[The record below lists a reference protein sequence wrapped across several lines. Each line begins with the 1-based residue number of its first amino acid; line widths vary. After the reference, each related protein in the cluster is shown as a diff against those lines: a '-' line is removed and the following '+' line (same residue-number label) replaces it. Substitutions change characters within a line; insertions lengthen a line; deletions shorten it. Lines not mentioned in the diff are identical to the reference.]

1 MSKLLHASKS
11 NPCPICTKTDWCY
24 KLSDTLWCCKRSDSA
39 PPDWIRTTKQD
50 SDGAWYFAIENGDN
64 GDRAAKKEEWERLKA
79 EREVNTREFQHQEFK
94 TQLTA
99 PQRDPLIRALSQ
111 ELGLSSQ
118 HRQMLRE
125 RGLTDEQIKAG
136 VFFSIAAWQEVS
148 NRYPLNLPGIKQTKD
163 GKRFVATTKD
173 ESTGKYVGG
182 IAIVAIDASVLA
194 TGWQLMTVPRIEDK
208 KYAWALG
215 EKSSHLPIGN
225 GELPIQVVGTAT
237 NPDTVWSCEGLL
249 KSATASS
256 RINDRFIGASS
267 GLFRS
272 SPSQTTAALEGVKTI
287 KLTVDAGD
295 AINPQRVRHWRLETE
310 FFQSLGLTVLFPWWG
325 QITKEKNDIDELT
338 TDELK
343 AIAYLTPDRFFE
355 MADFEAA
362 KLNEGM
368 ASIDNK
374 TREDEHTHLLQK
386 QLGNLLEVKG
396 KKAPSIFQGD
406 LYKSLLS
413 AANNFNIPV
422 EILVFC
428 LLPILSARIPS
439 ETRLLINP
447 GTNYLVPA
455 LRWNA
460 LIGETGTKKTP
471 VLKALLAPLLS
482 IQKQIATK
490 YKEQKDIYD
499 KEYGVWKTEKV
510 NDRGEEP
517 TPPAPMIDCY
527 FSDFTIESI
536 GQSISDHPDDSYL
549 VFVDELAGFFKS
561 MDAYRKAGGDR
572 QKWLD
577 LYNAGAL
584 KINRKGSPTIFCSH
598 TSVSLLGGLQP
609 SVLEQMIKTDESS
622 EDGLWNRFM
631 FCRLP
636 QAKTAAFSHNSISLF
651 DCLSSLY
658 LNLAAAKPVEHK
670 LSDAAKPL
678 WEAWHDAIEERIMT
692 ETSELVRGTYAKVE
706 GVAGRNALIVH
717 RVIAAQGEERGSV
730 PDTAI
735 SAEVMQI
742 AIEWTQWE
750 LGQTLLEYQRLGLT
764 EDPELS
770 RILRFIDKFEGKGWV
785 NARMVTHWWSPKP
798 KPPANELRIF
808 MAKVV
813 SLGYATDN
821 GKPSDSSDYQILIL
835 EKGGNN
841 GNNHPETKPQQQESL
856 LPPVITNPATDTPGS
871 SNDENLGVVTTSG
884 NKDGNN
890 QNNGGTKL
898 DPVVTASVVT
908 TAVTSSGNSPNMAI
922 NGHHSDS
929 DDDSVTND
937 GNKSKAF
944 PNKASKPLVTTVTT
958 IFNKNGN
965 SQSNGVTN
973 RDSGVVTTDA
983 VTTAVTSSG
992 NSPNMAINGR
1002 HSNIGSDTVI
1012 SNGNSTKALSSKAFI
1027 PLVTTV
1033 TTISDNKNLKI
1044 GNRVGVKGTKIE
1056 GEIAGWTK
1064 NRAEAWLQLDDGAI
1078 TENYASKDLVLVR
1091 SN

>member
-1 MSKLLHASKS
+1 MFKLNHASKS
-11 NPCPICTKTDWCY
+11 SPCPICSNTDWCY
-24 KLSDTLWCCKRSDSA
+24 ELSDTLWCCKRSDSA
-39 PPDWIRTTKQD
+39 PPDWFRTTKQD
-50 SDGAWYFAIENGDN
+50 KDGAWLFAIDDGDSS
-64 GDRAAKKEEWERLKA
+64 DWEAKNEERKRLNA
-79 EREVNTREFQHQEFK
+79 EREANKREFQQQEFK

-99 PQRDPLIRALSQ
+99 VQRDPLIRALSQ

-118 HRQMLRE
+118 HRKILRE

-136 VFFSIAAWQEVS
+136 LFFSLEQWQEVS

-163 GKRFVATTKD
+163 GKRFIATTKD

-182 IAIVAIDASVLA
+182 IAIVAIDASGWA
-194 TGWQLMTVPRIEDK
+194 TGWQLMTVPRIEGK
-208 KYAWALG
+208 KYPWAVG
-215 EKSSHLPIGN
+215 EKSSQLPIGD

-237 NPDTVWSCEGLL
+237 NPDTVWGCEGLL
-249 KSATASS
+249 KSVVASS
-256 RINDRFIGASS
+256 RINNRFIGASS

-272 SPSQTTAALEGVKTI
+272 SPIQTKTALEGVKTI
-287 KLTVDAGD
+287 NLTVDAGD
-295 AINPQRVRHWRLETE
+295 AINSSRIRHWRLETE

-325 QITKEKNDIDELT
+325 QITKAENDIDELT
-338 TDELK
+338 ADEFK
-343 AIAYLTPDRFFE
+343 AMAYLTPDRFFE
-355 MADFEAA
+355 MADLEQA
-362 KLNEGM
+362 KLKEGI
-368 ASIDNK
+368 ASIENK
-374 TREDEHTHLLQK
+374 KREDEHTHLLQK

-490 YKEQKDIYD
+490 YKEQTDIYD
-499 KEYGVWKTEKV
+499 KEYGAWKTEKV

-517 TPPAPMIDCY
+517 TSPAPMIDCY

-631 FCRLP
+631 FCRLS

-678 WEAWHDAIEERIMT
+678 WEAWHDAIEDRIMT

-706 GVAGRNALIVH
+706 GVAGRNALIIH
-717 RVIAAQGEERGSV
+717 RVIAAQGEGQGSV
-730 PDTAI
+730 PNTAI
-735 SAEVMQI
+735 SAEVMQM

-813 SLGYATDN
+813 SLGYAIEN

-841 GNNHPETKPQQQESL
+841 GNKHPETKPQQQESL
-856 LPPVITNPATDTPGS
+856 LPLVITNLVTDMPGS
-871 SNDENLGVVTTSG
+871 SNDEDSRAVTTSG
-884 NKDGNN
+884 NKDGNSQRN
-890 QNNGGTKL
+890 RGSNR
-898 DPVVTASVVT
+898 DPVVTTEVVT
-908 TAVTSSGNSPNMAI
+908 TAVTTAGNSPNMA
-922 NGHHSDS
+922 
-929 DDDSVTND
+929 T
-937 GNKSKAF
+937 
-944 PNKASKPLVTTVTT
+944 
-958 IFNKNGN
+958 
-965 SQSNGVTN
+965 
-973 RDSGVVTTDA
+973 
-983 VTTAVTSSG
+983 
-992 NSPNMAINGR
+992 NGR
-1002 HSNIGSDTVI
+1002 HSDISGDTVTN
-1012 SNGNSTKALSSKAFI
+1012 SGNSIKSLSSKASS
-1027 PLVTTV
+1027 PSVTTV
-1033 TTISDNKNLKI
+1033 TTISNNKNLKI
-1044 GNRVGVKGTKIE
+1044 GDRVRVKGTEIE

-1064 NRAEAWLQLDDGAI
+1064 NRAEAWLQLDDGEI
-1078 TENYASKDLVLVR
+1078 TKNYASKDLVLFS

>member
-1 MSKLLHASKS
+1 MSKLIHASKS
-11 NPCPICTKTDWCY
+11 NPCPICTKTGWCY
-24 KLSDTLWCCKRSDSA
+24 ELSDTLWCCKRSDSA
-39 PPDWIRTTKQD
+39 PPDWVRTTKQD
-50 SDGAWYFAIENGDN
+50 SDGAWYFAIENDLN
-64 GDRAAKKEEWERLKA
+64 SDDRAAKKEEWERLKA
-79 EREVNTREFQHQEFK
+79 EREANQREVQQQEFK

-99 PQRDPLIRALSQ
+99 VQRDPLIRALSQ
-111 ELGLSSQ
+111 KLGLSSQ
-118 HRQMLRE
+118 HCQMLRE

-136 VFFSIAAWQEVS
+136 LFFSIPSWQEVS
-148 NRYPLNLPGIKQTKD
+148 NRYPLNLPGIKQTND

-182 IAIVAIDASVLA
+182 IAIVAIDASGWA
-194 TGWQLMTVPRIEDK
+194 TGWQLMSVPRIEDK
-208 KYAWALG
+208 KYTWALG

-237 NPDTVWSCEGLL
+237 NPDTAWGCEGLL
-249 KSATASS
+249 KSFVASG

-272 SPSQTTAALEGVKTI
+272 SPSGTKTALEGVKTI

-325 QITKEKNDIDELT
+325 QTTKEQNDIDELT
-338 TDELK
+338 ADEFK

-355 MADFEAA
+355 MAELEES
-362 KLNEGM
+362 KL
-368 ASIDNK
+368 
-374 TREDEHTHLLQK
+374 EDGKAFIKNNQEDDHTHLLQRE
-386 QLGNLLEVKG
+386 LGHLLEVKG
-396 KKAPSIFQGD
+396 KKAPAIFQGD
-406 LYKSLLS
+406 LYKSLSS

-428 LLPILSARIPS
+428 LLPILSSRIPS

-460 LIGETGTKKTP
+460 LVGETGTKKSP
-471 VLKALLAPLLS
+471 VLKALLAPLLN
-482 IQKQIATK
+482 IQKQIAAK

-499 KEYGVWKTEKV
+499 KEYGIWKAEKV
-510 NDRGEEP
+510 KGRGEEP
-517 TPPAPMIDCY
+517 TLPAPMLDCY

-536 GQSISDHPDDSYL
+536 GQSISDHSDNSYL

-584 KINRKGSPTIFCSH
+584 KINRKGSPTIFCPH

-609 SVLEQMIKTDESS
+609 SILEQMIKTDESS

-658 LNLAAAKPVEHK
+658 LNLAAAKPIEHK

-706 GVAGRNALIVH
+706 GVAGRNALIIH
-717 RVIAAQGEERGSV
+717 RVTAAQQGAI
-730 PDTAI
+730 PDTCI
-735 SAEVMQI
+735 SGEVMQM

-770 RILRFIDKFEGKGWV
+770 RILRLSI
-785 NARMVTHWWSPKP
+785 S
-798 KPPANELRIF
+798 LR
-808 MAKVV
+808 AKDGLMR
-813 SLGYATDN
+813 SLSVLG
-821 GKPSDSSDYQILIL
+821 
-835 EKGGNN
+835 
-841 GNNHPETKPQQQESL
+841 
-856 LPPVITNPATDTPGS
+856 
-871 SNDENLGVVTTSG
+871 GVVR
-884 NKDGNN
+884 
-890 QNNGGTKL
+890 
-898 DPVVTASVVT
+898 
-908 TAVTSSGNSPNMAI
+908 SSRPFKR
-922 NGHHSDS
+922 SDR
-929 DDDSVTND
+929 
-937 GNKSKAF
+937 
-944 PNKASKPLVTTVTT
+944 L
-958 IFNKNGN
+958 
-965 SQSNGVTN
+965 
-973 RDSGVVTTDA
+973 
-983 VTTAVTSSG
+983 
-992 NSPNMAINGR
+992 
-1002 HSNIGSDTVI
+1002 
-1012 SNGNSTKALSSKAFI
+1012 
-1027 PLVTTV
+1027 
-1033 TTISDNKNLKI
+1033 
-1044 GNRVGVKGTKIE
+1044 
-1056 GEIAGWTK
+1056 
-1064 NRAEAWLQLDDGAI
+1064 
-1078 TENYASKDLVLVR
+1078 
-1091 SN
+1091 

>member
-24 KLSDTLWCCKRSDSA
+24 ELSDTLWCCKRSDSA
-39 PPDWIRTTKQD
+39 PPDWVRTTKQD
-50 SDGAWYFAIENGDN
+50 RDGAWYFAIENDDN

-79 EREVNTREFQHQEFK
+79 EREANKREFQQQEFK

-99 PQRDPLIRALSQ
+99 PQRDPLIRTLSQ

-118 HRQMLRE
+118 HHQMLRE

-136 VFFSIAAWQEVS
+136 LFFSIASWQEVS

-182 IAIVAIDASVLA
+182 IAIVAIDASGLA
-194 TGWQLMTVPRIEDK
+194 TSWQLMTVPRIEDK

-215 EKSSHLPIGN
+215 KKSSQLPIGD

-237 NPDTVWSCEGLL
+237 NPDTAWGCEGLL
-249 KSATASS
+249 KSVVASS
-256 RINDRFIGASS
+256 RINNRFIGASS

-272 SPSQTTAALEGVKTI
+272 SPIQTKTALEGVKTI
-287 KLTVDAGD
+287 NLTVDAGD
-295 AINPQRVRHWRLETE
+295 AINSSRIRHWRLETE

-325 QITKEKNDIDELT
+325 QTTRDKNDIDELT
-338 TDELK
+338 ADEFK

-355 MADFEAA
+355 MADLEEV
-362 KLNEGM
+362 KLKEGM

-374 TREDEHTHLLQK
+374 KREDEHTHLLQK

-406 LYKSLLS
+406 LYKSLSS

-490 YKEQKDIYD
+490 YKEQKDIYE
-499 KEYGVWKTEKV
+499 KEYGAWKTEKV
-510 NDRGEEP
+510 NDREEEP

-609 SVLEQMIKTDESS
+609 SILEQMIKTDESS

-651 DCLSSLY
+651 DCLSLLY
-658 LNLAAAKPVEHK
+658 LNLAAAKPAEHK

-678 WEAWHDAIEERIMT
+678 WEAWHDAIEDRIMT

-717 RVIAAQGEERGSV
+717 RVIAAQQGTI
-730 PDTAI
+730 PDTCI
-735 SAEVMQI
+735 SGEVMQM

-821 GKPSDSSDYQILIL
+821 GKPNDSSDYQILIL

-841 GNNHPETKPQQQESL
+841 GNNHPEPKPQQQESL
-856 LPPVITNPATDTPGS
+856 LPPVITNLVTDPPGS
-871 SNDENLGVVTTSG
+871 SNNQDSGVVTTRG

-898 DPVVTASVVT
+898 DPVVTTDVVT
-908 TAVTSSGNSPNMAI
+908 TLVTSSGNSPEMA
-922 NGHHSDS
+922 
-929 DDDSVTND
+929 T
-937 GNKSKAF
+937 
-944 PNKASKPLVTTVTT
+944 
-958 IFNKNGN
+958 
-965 SQSNGVTN
+965 
-973 RDSGVVTTDA
+973 
-983 VTTAVTSSG
+983 
-992 NSPNMAINGR
+992 NGR
-1002 HSNIGSDTVI
+1002 HSDIGGDTVI
-1012 SNGNSTKALSSKAFI
+1012 FSGNSTKALSSKAFV

-1033 TTISDNKNLKI
+1033 TTISNNKNLKI
-1044 GNRVGVKGTKIE
+1044 GDRVQVNGTEIE
-1056 GEIAGWTK
+1056 GEITGWTK
-1064 NRAEAWLQLDDGAI
+1064 NRAEAWLQLDDGEI
-1078 TENYASKDLVLVR
+1078 TKNYASKDLMLVQIKDR
-1091 SN
+1091 DLPNIGLNATSSKTWTT

>member
-1 MSKLLHASKS
+1 MDKLLHASKS
-11 NPCPICTKTDWCY
+11 NPCPICSKTDWCY
-24 KLSDTLWCCKRSDSA
+24 ELSDALWCCKRSDSA

-50 SDGAWYFAIENGDN
+50 KDGAWYFAVENDDNGD
-64 GDRAAKKEEWERLKA
+64 DRAAKKEEWERLKA
-79 EREVNTREFQHQEFK
+79 EREANKREFQHQEFK

-99 PQRDPLIRALSQ
+99 EQRDPLIRALSQ

-125 RGLTDEQIKAG
+125 RGLTDAQIKAG
-136 VFFSIAAWQEVS
+136 LFFSLEQWQEVS

-182 IAIVAIDASVLA
+182 IAIVAIDASGWA
-194 TGWQLMTVPRIEDK
+194 IGWQLMTVPRIEGK
-208 KYAWALG
+208 KYPWAVG
-215 EKSSHLPIGN
+215 EKSSQLPIGD

-237 NPDTVWSCEGLL
+237 TPDTAWGCEGLL
-249 KSATASS
+249 KPIVASS
-256 RINDRFIGASS
+256 RINNRFIGASS

-272 SPSQTTAALEGVKTI
+272 SPIQTRTALEGVKTI
-287 KLTVDAGD
+287 NLTVDAGD
-295 AINPQRVRHWRLETE
+295 VINSSRIRHWRLETE
-310 FFQSLGLTVLFPWWG
+310 FFQSLGLTVIFPWWG
-325 QITKEKNDIDELT
+325 QKTKAENDIDELT
-338 TDELK
+338 ADEFK
-343 AIAYLTPDRFFE
+343 AIVYLTPDRFFE
-355 MADFEAA
+355 MAELEEV
-362 KLNEGM
+362 KLKEGM
-368 ASIDNK
+368 ASIDK
-374 TREDEHTHLLQK
+374 KKREDEHNHLLRK
-386 QLGNLLEVKG
+386 ELGNLLEVKG

-406 LYKSLLS
+406 LYKSLSS
-413 AANNFNIPV
+413 AASNFNIPV

-428 LLPILSARIPS
+428 LLPILSSRIPA

-471 VLKALLAPLLS
+471 ILKALLAPLMS
-482 IQKQIATK
+482 IQKQIAAT

-499 KEYGVWKTEKV
+499 KEYGAWKTEKV
-510 NDRGEEP
+510 NGRGEEP

-536 GQSISDHPDDSYL
+536 GQSVSDHPDNSYL
-549 VFVDELAGFFKS
+549 VSVDELAGFFKS
-561 MDAYRKAGGDR
+561 MDAYRKGGGDR

-584 KINRKGSPTIFCSH
+584 KINRKGSPTIFCPH
-598 TSVSLLGGLQP
+598 TSVSLIGGLQP

-631 FCRLP
+631 FCRLS

-658 LNLAAAKPVEHK
+658 LNLAAAKPIEHK

-678 WEAWHDAIEERIMT
+678 WEAWHDAIEDRVMT

-706 GVAGRNALIVH
+706 GVAGRNALIIH
-717 RVIAAQGEERGSV
+717 RVIAAQQG
-730 PDTAI
+730 AI
-735 SAEVMQI
+735 PATFISGEVMRM

-798 KPPANELRIF
+798 KPPAHELRIF

-813 SLGYATDN
+813 SLGYAIDN
-821 GKPSDSSDYQILIL
+821 GKPISSSDYQILIL

-841 GNNHPETKPQQQESL
+841 GNNSSETKPQQQKSL
-856 LPPVITNPATDTPGS
+856 LPLVITNLVTDPPGS
-871 SNDENLGVVTTSG
+871 SNNEDLGVVTTRG
-884 NKDGNN
+884 NNDGNN
-890 QNNGGTKL
+890 QSNGGTKP
-898 DPVVTASVVT
+898 DPVVTAAVVT
-908 TAVTSSGNSPNMAI
+908 TPVTTAGNSPNLAE
-922 NGHHSDS
+922 NGHHSDIGG
-929 DDDSVTND
+929 D
-937 GNKSKAF
+937 
-944 PNKASKPLVTTVTT
+944 
-958 IFNKNGN
+958 I
-965 SQSNGVTN
+965 
-973 RDSGVVTTDA
+973 
-983 VTTAVTSSG
+983 VTSS
-992 NSPNMAINGR
+992 
-1002 HSNIGSDTVI
+1002 
-1012 SNGNSTKALSSKAFI
+1012 GNSTKALSSKAFSH
-1027 PLVTTV
+1027 LVTTV
-1033 TTISDNKNLKI
+1033 TTISNNKNLVIADRVINLKSQLGI
-1044 GNRVGVKGTKIE
+1044 ITDLRMHTTPNGTQVPQAMVDFGNTQKW
-1056 GEIAGWTK
+1056 AD
-1064 NRAEAWLQLDDGAI
+1064 LD
-1078 TENYASKDLVLVR
+1078 VLKLHR
-1091 SN
+1091 QT